1 MEYTKPVVTKNELE
15 VNAEGIARSCEPK
28 FTCTSSS
35 FSCGS
40 YDCTSGGHKFTC
52 NSNW

>member
-15 VNAEGIARSCEPK
+15 VNAQGSARTCGTK
-28 FTCTSSS
+28 FNCTASN
-35 FSCGS
+35 FNCGT
-40 YDCTSGGHKFTC
+40 YDCTEGGHKFTC